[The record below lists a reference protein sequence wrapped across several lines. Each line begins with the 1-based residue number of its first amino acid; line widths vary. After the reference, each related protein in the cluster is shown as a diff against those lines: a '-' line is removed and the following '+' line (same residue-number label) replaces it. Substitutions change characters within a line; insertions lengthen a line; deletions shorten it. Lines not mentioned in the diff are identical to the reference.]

1 MAQKTKNPILPRNIA
16 REGKLLNPPEKFFAT
31 ESIIQKPTGPKNWDE
46 ERGPVSG
53 YRVRADGPVVYVPE
67 PLAEALKELP
77 ADVQALIAALCTLF
91 VAQAD
96 DTVINYHKKYPGMTH
111 GPIKTSLR
119 EIAERLGFSSK
130 GGKNLHEIA
139 QTLNTLMHTHI
150 AGFVVADKDGKE
162 IKIGLGRLLTW
173 VNLKWKE
180 EDFSEHRFEK
190 GLVEMTL
197 CPALTDFLLSPEC
210 FNQRVEIP
218 IEALRKLRKKTRRSK
233 YSIPLFLFLLAAN
246 PGHGKEFRIG
256 WEKAAERACIPAK
269 TESGRPIWPNERK
282 KLVYD
287 IMRDIHQTK
296 IFTITEKDGMFS
308 IKFPVKGKLISG
320 NNTKS

>member
-1 MAQKTKNPILPRNIA
+1 MAQKTENPILPRNLA
-16 REGKLLNPPEKFFAT
+16 REGRLLNPPEKLFAGEKT
-31 ESIIQKPTGPKNWDE
+31 IQKPTGPTSWDE
-46 ERGPVSG
+46 ERGPAVG
-53 YRVRADGPVVYVPE
+53 YRAWPDGPSVYVPE
-67 PLAEALKELP
+67 PLAEALSGLP
-77 ADVQALIAALCTLF
+77 ADVQALIAVLCTLF

-96 DTVINYHKKYPGMTH
+96 DTVRNYHAKYPGMTH

-130 GGKNLHEIA
+130 GGKNLHEIT
-139 QTLNTLMHTHI
+139 QTLDTLMHTHI
-150 AGFVVADKDGKE
+150 AGFVMADKDGKE
-162 IKIGLGRLLTW
+162 IKIGIGRLLTW

-218 IEALRKLRKKTRRSK
+218 IDALRILRKKPRRSK

-256 WEKAAERACIPAK
+256 WEKAAERACIPNQ
-269 TESGRPIWPNERK
+269 TESGRQIRPSERK

-287 IMRDIHQTK
+287 IMQDIHLTK
-296 IFTITEKDGMFS
+296 VFTITERDGVFS
-308 IKFPVKGKLISG
+308 VKFPVKGKLLSG
-320 NNTKS
+320 NNPKT